1 MITVQWEGVEMPGGV
16 GVHVGRRLRSR
27 RRLLRMSQSDVAA
40 SCGVTFQQIQK
51 YECAASQVSI
61 QMLWNL
67 SRALDVPVSYFFD
80 GIPAEDETRSLE
92 RPRQVMQA

>member
-1 MITVQWEGVEMPGGV
+1 MCGPV
-16 GVHVGRRLRSR
+16 GVHVGKRLRSR
-27 RRLLRMSQSDVAA
+27 RRMLQLTQGQVAA

-67 SRALDVPVSYFFD
+67 SRALEVPVSYFFEGLPPSED
-80 GIPAEDETRSLE
+80 ARPAPGR
-92 RPRQVMQA
+92 RQELMA

>member
-1 MITVQWEGVEMPGGV
+1 MPVCV
-16 GVHVGRRLRSR
+16 GVHVGKRLRSR
-27 RRLLRMSQSDVAA
+27 RRMLRMSQADVAS

-67 SRALDVPVSYFFD
+67 SRALDVPVSYFFE
-80 GIPAEDETRSLE
+80 GLAAEDEPRSFHVE
-92 RPRQVMQA
+92 RERLQA

>member
-1 MITVQWEGVEMPGGV
+1 MCGPV
-16 GVHVGRRLRSR
+16 GVHVGKRLRSR
-27 RRLLRMSQSDVAA
+27 RRMLQLTQGQVAA

-67 SRALDVPVSYFFD
+67 SRALQVPVSYFFD
-80 GIPAEDETRSLE
+80 GLPPEEEQRSLE
-92 RPRQVMQA
+92 RRREAQRA